1 MLQGQNRIWVILLLI
16 AIILVFITIGAVTLY
31 RDINSIMGYGFL
43 GLGLGG
49 IVAGLGVWSES
60 QEKNK

>member
-16 AIILVFITIGAVTLY
+16 AIILVFIIIGAVTLY
-31 RDINSIMGYGFL
+31 RDINNIMGYGFL

-60 QEKNK
+60 REKNK